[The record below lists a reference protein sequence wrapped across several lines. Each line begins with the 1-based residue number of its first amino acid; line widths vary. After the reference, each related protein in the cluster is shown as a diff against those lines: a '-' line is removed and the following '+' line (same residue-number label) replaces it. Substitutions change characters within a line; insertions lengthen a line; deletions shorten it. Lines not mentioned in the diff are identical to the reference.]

1 MKRLTAKEEI
11 IGFFIVLLSCSP
23 FLFAQKAQ
31 IKTGYNYHYFDPRGI
46 EKNHDFILLAGQ
58 NCSKFYNSHSQ
69 WLDSIRCTKDGEQWH
84 NQQALIMIG
93 ELMNKSR
100 EENLTF
106 LKPIITDATYF
117 IGRPLL
123 FIIRL
128 AISRLLL
135 TFVCNT
141 EP

>member
-1 MKRLTAKEEI
+1 
-11 IGFFIVLLSCSP
+11 
-23 FLFAQKAQ
+23 
-31 IKTGYNYHYFDPRGI
+31 
-46 EKNHDFILLAGQ
+46 
-58 NCSKFYNSHSQ
+58 
-69 WLDSIRCTKDGEQWH
+69 
-84 NQQALIMIG
+84 
-93 ELMNKSR
+93 MNKSR

>member
-1 MKRLTAKEEI
+1 MKKILSIVTASVI
-11 IGFFIVLLSCSP
+11 AIS
-23 FLFAQKAQ
+23 LFPQKAQ
-31 IKTGYNYHYFDPRGI
+31 IKAGYNYHYFDPRGI

-117 IGRPLL
+117 TGRL
-123 FIIRL
+123 FSSSF
-128 AISRLLL
+128 AWQ
-135 TFVCNT
+135 
-141 EP
+141 